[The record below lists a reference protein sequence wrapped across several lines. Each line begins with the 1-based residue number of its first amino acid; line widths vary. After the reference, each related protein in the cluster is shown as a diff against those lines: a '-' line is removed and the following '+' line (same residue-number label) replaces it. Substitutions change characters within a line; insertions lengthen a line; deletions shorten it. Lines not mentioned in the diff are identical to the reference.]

1 MPIIVT
7 RTRRVSGQDRKIRLR
22 IKPVV
27 ILVALCFLF
36 AFNCIVIY
44 SYEHR
49 FEIIHFNVLI
59 YMYLNFWI
67 TFFLLAY
74 QIKGIV
80 RKVKLVG
87 SRQT

>member
-7 RTRRVSGQDRKIRLR
+7 RTRNISSQDRKIRLR

-44 SYEHR
+44 SYEHQ

-74 QIKGIV
+74 QIKRIT
-80 RKVKLVG
+80 RNVKLG
-87 SRQT
+87 ESKQT